1 MQGLPVYST
10 QVGHRYYK
18 KFFDYY
24 YTTKNL
30 NLLIERVV
38 KMQLGMLGQK
48 PSLLSHL
55 LPYYVFVEPDS
66 KLFFSSNLMVNPLDL
81 HLWSVFDYIFCNCL
95 EKKFFVVQM
104 LDFLSYRPKSFLINL
119 CSSQTIR
126 FLKKLWIIFSELY
139 LIRLYV
145 LTSFVRDILANLK
158 LHQALCKIEKKNIIL
173 ISRKNTYQYLFL

>member
-1 MQGLPVYST
+1 MQS
-10 QVGHRYYK
+10 
-18 KFFDYY
+18 
-24 YTTKNL
+24 
-30 NLLIERVV
+30 
-38 KMQLGMLGQK
+38 GMLGQK

-158 LHQALCKIEKKNIIL
+158 LHQALCKIEKKKYHFDFTEKYILVSFFVIL
-173 ISRKNTYQYLFL
+173 ISRKNIYLLDDNWQMSL